1 MAEKAD
7 VKIMILQSSR
17 WIKDDPLKPK
27 NSEYL
32 MKSKHKQ

>member
-1 MAEKAD
+1 MAEKED

-17 WIKDDPLKPK
+17 WLKDDLLKPK

-32 MKSKHKQ
+32 MKSKFK